1 MASRV
6 LKRPIVVFAPASTP
20 RGYGAGGAGGPALQ
34 HIITYGGEE
43 EDQQEGGEAK
53 GAPVHVLWS
62 GNHYDALVP
71 TLASGDVEE

>member
-6 LKRPIVVFAPASTP
+6 LKRRIAVFAPASTP
-20 RGYGAGGAGGPALQ
+20 RAYGGAGASPALQ
-34 HIITYGGEE
+34 HIITYGE
-43 EDQQEGGEAK
+43 EDEEAKK

-71 TLASGDVEE
+71 SLASGDAEE